1 MYDISTI
8 IMPSS
13 LIFPLGN
20 SNTNDI
26 VHLCS
31 LISLA
36 CLYINKLFVIKGIES
51 RYKDYIFLVHCA
63 RRSYHAPLIE
73 KVDWKR
79 GVGGS

>member
-26 VHLCS
+26 VHVCS
-31 LISLA
+31 LISFA

-63 RRSYHAPLIE
+63 RAAPTTP
-73 KVDWKR
+73 D
-79 GVGGS
+79 